1 LKVAAVQLNAT
12 ADRAANLALAD
23 RLTRAAAADGAKLI
37 VLPEKWTAMGS
48 EAQLRD
54 AAEMLDGPAVS
65 WARALA
71 RELDVDL
78 IAGSILERIPG
89 EQKLANTSVHVDPQ
103 GELRASYRKMHMFDV
118 EVGGRAYRESALE
131 VPGEEI
137 VLSQTADGVE
147 LGLSICYDLRFPE
160 LYRILAVRGA
170 RIIALPAAFTLE
182 TTRDHWEALVRAR
195 AIENQCFVI
204 AANQIGE
211 HPAGQRSGGRSMI
224 VDPWGVVLAQAPDT
238 QTHILAELDLE
249 RQLQIRSRLPS
260 LANRRPQSY
269 RWPEHELAL

>member
-131 VPGEEI
+131 VPGDEI
-137 VLSQTADGVE
+137 V
-147 LGLSICYDLRFPE
+147 
-160 LYRILAVRGA
+160 
-170 RIIALPAAFTLE
+170 
-182 TTRDHWEALVRAR
+182 H
-195 AIENQCFVI
+195 
-204 AANQIGE
+204 
-211 HPAGQRSGGRSMI
+211 
-224 VDPWGVVLAQAPDT
+224 
-238 QTHILAELDLE
+238 
-249 RQLQIRSRLPS
+249 
-260 LANRRPQSY
+260 
-269 RWPEHELAL
+269 